1 MSSSFQ
7 SILVAG
13 GAGFIGS
20 NFVHYLRQAHPSTR
34 IVVVDKLTYAGNVA
48 NLKQSLGDDEVDFVE
63 GDIADQE
70 LMEKLTAGCD
80 GVVNFAAE
88 SHNDRALLDP
98 GPFVETNVSG
108 AGVLAYA
115 AATQGVERYVHVST
129 DEVYGQIAEGSFKEG
144 DELRPRST
152 YPATKA
158 SGEMMVLA
166 AVESFGLQAA
176 ITRGVNNI
184 GPYQHPEKA
193 LPLFVTNAI
202 DDLPLPVYGDGM
214 QVRDRMH
221 VRDHCT
227 AIDLVLREGK
237 AGEAYNVGADNE
249 CTNMYMVEK
258 ILDRLGKPA
267 SLITHIEDRT
277 GHDFRYS
284 VDWTRLRDLGWK
296 PEFGLDAALE
306 DTIDWY
312 RDNEWWW
319 RESRSGDFEEYYEK
333 LYGDRL
339 RKAEPGGP

>member
-1 MSSSFQ
+1 MTSSFK

-20 NFVHYLRQAHPSTR
+20 NFVHYLREAYPATR
-34 IVVVDKLTYAGNVA
+34 VLVVDKLTYAGNMA
-48 NLKQSLGDDEVDFVE
+48 SLKQSLGDDAVEFVE
-63 GDIADQE
+63 GDIADRE
-70 LMEKLTAGCD
+70 LMETLTARSD
-80 GVVNFAAE
+80 AVVNFAAE

-98 GPFVETNVSG
+98 GPFVETNVRG

-115 AATQGVERYVHVST
+115 AAAHGVERYVHVST
-129 DEVYGQIAEGSFKEG
+129 DEVYGQIADGSFKEG

-158 SGEMMVLA
+158 SGEMMILA
-166 AVESFGLQAA
+166 AVESFSLQAA

-193 LPLFVTNAI
+193 LPLFVSNAI
-202 DDLPLPVYGDGM
+202 DDKPLPVYGDGL

-227 AIDLVLREGK
+227 AIDLVLREGET
-237 AGEAYNVGADNE
+237 GESYNVGAGNE
-249 CTNMYMVEK
+249 CTNLYMIEK
-258 ILDRLGKPA
+258 ILERLDKPA
-267 SLITHIEDRT
+267 SLMTHIEDRT

-284 VDWTRLRDLGWK
+284 VDATRLRALGWE
-296 PEFGLDAALE
+296 PAFDLDAALL

-319 RESRSGDFEEYYEK
+319 RDMRSQDFEAYYEE

-339 RKAEPGGP
+339 RQAGPGAG

>member
-1 MSSSFQ
+1 MNSYFR

-20 NFVHYLRQAHPSTR
+20 NFVHYLRETYPTTTV
-34 IVVVDKLTYAGNVA
+34 IVVDKLTYAGNLA
-48 NLKQSLGDDEVDFVE
+48 NLRQSLDDGVRFVE
-63 GDIADQE
+63 GDIVDQE
-70 LMEKLTAGCD
+70 LMEELTTECD

-98 GPFVETNVSG
+98 APFVDTNVRG
-108 AGVLAYA
+108 AGILAYA
-115 AATQGVERYVHVST
+115 AASQGVERYVHVST
-129 DEVYGQIAEGSFKEG
+129 DEVYGQISHGSFEEG

-193 LPLFVTNAI
+193 LPLFVTNAMS
-202 DDLPLPVYGDGM
+202 DLPLPVYGDGM

-227 AIDLVLREGK
+227 AIDLVLQN
-237 AGEAYNVGADNE
+237 GEPGSAYNVGAGNE
-249 CTNMYMVEK
+249 CTNIYMVEK
-258 ILDRLGKPA
+258 ILDRLDKPQ
-267 SLITHIEDRT
+267 SLILNIEDRT

-284 VDWTRLRDLGWK
+284 VDWTRLRSLGWT
-296 PEFGLDAALE
+296 PEFDLDAALE
-306 DTIDWY
+306 HTIDWY
-312 RDNEWWW
+312 RHNEWWW
-319 RESRSGDFEEYYEK
+319 RSMRGKEFEDYYES

-339 RKAEPGGP
+339 RKA